1 MILQQKIRMVQ
12 VARKTQT
19 GFVMSGKN
27 DKTVIVGV
35 SWLQKDKIYKKSR
48 RKLTKFVAHDELN
61 SASIGDKV
69 LIEETRPYSK
79 TKRWRVVEILEKVDY
94 EEVTI
99 DQEKKLQVEK

>member
-1 MILQQKIRMVQ
+1 
-12 VARKTQT
+12 
-19 GFVMSGKN
+19 MSGKN

>member
-1 MILQQKIRMVQ
+1 MIKPLL
-12 VARKTQT
+12 
-19 GFVMSGKN
+19 
-27 DKTVIVGV
+27 VGV

-48 RKLTKFVAHDELN
+48 RKITKFVAHDELN

-69 LIEETRPYSK
+69 LIQETRPYSK

-99 DQEKKLQVEK
+99 DQEKKLQVGK